1 MDNNN
6 NRSWNILNW
15 NVRGLNSTDKCN
27 AIRAKIEECN
37 CSIFCIQETKKDHFD
52 SSAIRKMAPKR
63 FNRYA
68 FVPSEGASGGI
79 LMAWNGSIFKGN
91 VIFSS
96 KTAITVQFSS
106 IHNGDSWKLTT
117 VYGPCQGQDRQM
129 FIDWLNDIQI
139 DDYENW
145 MFNGDF
151 NFYRSTENRN
161 RQGANMND
169 IITFNSIVSNLGL
182 QEIPLKGRDYTWSNM
197 QQDPLL
203 EQLDW
208 SFTSTNW
215 ISDFP
220 NTMMVP
226 LARTVSDH
234 TPCVVKIGT
243 VIPKSKIFRFE
254 CFWTEQPGFK
264 EVVQDVW
271 NSEVRHSNSATK
283 VAAKFKLL

>member
-1 MDNNN
+1 
-6 NRSWNILNW
+6 
-15 NVRGLNSTDKCN
+15 
-27 AIRAKIEECN
+27 
-37 CSIFCIQETKKDHFD
+37 
-52 SSAIRKMAPKR
+52 MAPKR
-63 FNRYA
+63 FNKYA

-96 KTAITVQFSS
+96 KNAITVQFFSV
-106 IHNGDSWKLTT
+106 HNGDSWKLTT

-145 MFNGDF
+145 MFIGDF

-169 IITFNSIVSNLGL
+169 IITFNSIISNLGF

-208 SFTSTNW
+208 CFTSTNW

-220 NTMMVP
+220 NIMMIP
-226 LARTVSDH
+226 LA
-234 TPCVVKIGT
+234 
-243 VIPKSKIFRFE
+243 
-254 CFWTEQPGFK
+254 
-264 EVVQDVW
+264 
-271 NSEVRHSNSATK
+271 
-283 VAAKFKLL
+283 